1 MADTTG
7 YHASTAPEDFFK
19 KTYESH
25 FLEVWKVASLQV
37 NKTGQDQF

>member
-1 MADTTG
+1 MADTAG

-25 FLEVWKVASLQV
+25 FLEVRELKRTFI
-37 NKTGQDQF
+37 K